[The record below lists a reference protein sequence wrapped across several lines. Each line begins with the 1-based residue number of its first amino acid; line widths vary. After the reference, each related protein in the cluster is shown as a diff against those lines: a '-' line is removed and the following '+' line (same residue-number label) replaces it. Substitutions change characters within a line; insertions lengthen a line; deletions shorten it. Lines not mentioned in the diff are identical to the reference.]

1 MRTGAVIAAAGRPGG
16 YSSYDGLE
24 HIKGSSM
31 VRRMISTFR
40 RAGVE
45 DIVIVTGYR
54 AEETEKDLVKLG
66 AVFLRMDNYE
76 DEQMLDFAV
85 RGISYLA
92 DTCDRIFFCPADVPL
107 FSEKTVREM
116 MDRAS
121 PVVIPVCGE
130 RKGHPVFLRMD
141 NYEDEQMLDFAVR
154 GISYL
159 ADTCDRIF
167 FCPADVPLFSE
178 KTVREMMDR
187 ASPVVIPVC
196 GERKGHPVLIDA
208 ELSGRIASYV
218 GERGLKGA
226 LDDSGAETAFVQVD
240 DRGVLA
246 AAGKDPGFEDK
257 ARYECPAR
265 IYPKVKVQLVRNV
278 PFFGP
283 GMMVILKQIQILG
296 NVREACEKAGMSY
309 SKGWSLI
316 HTAEKELGWVIVERS
331 PGGKYG
337 GTARVSEKGLLLMN
351 CYEQLEREL
360 AEEAEKKYNEIFG
373 ESGLDL

>member
-1 MRTGAVIAAAGRPGG
+1 MLEKEAAQMRTGAVIAAAGRPGG

-121 PVVIPVCGE
+121 PVVIPVCG
-130 RKGHPVFLRMD
+130 G
-141 NYEDEQMLDFAVR
+141 
-154 GISYL
+154 
-159 ADTCDRIF
+159 
-167 FCPADVPLFSE
+167 
-178 KTVREMMDR
+178 
-187 ASPVVIPVC
+187 
-196 GERKGHPVLIDA
+196 RKGHPVLIDA
-208 ELSGRIASYV
+208 GLSGRIASYV

-226 LDDSGAETAFVQVD
+226 LDDSGAEPVFVQVD

-337 GTARVSEKGLLLMN
+337 GTARVSETGLLLMN